1 MWLNVMA
8 TSHTHAERLAPVPP
22 CTLTATHNIHTHEAL
37 SLDWCY
43 DLFVSVVAFTW
54 VKIPHL
60 IFLSFSPGVCLGV
73 IDGLGVLCLFPCGR
87 WLGESGLQRGF
98 CGMGQ
103 LLMVADKWAQWGVA
117 PSSCAP
123 IQSQQHRKKRLMSS
137 PSSCHSHGM
146 CQMPRYSG
154 TTWFKGKIDPNV
166 KICHQLLTI
175 TLFF

>member
-60 IFLSFSPGVCLGV
+60 ILLFLSPPGVCLGV

-87 WLGESGLQRGF
+87 WCWGRVVCRGGSAEWGSYWWWLINGLSGGWRPLAAPQYRVSSTGRK
-98 CGMGQ
+98 GW
-103 LLMVADKWAQWGVA
+103 WALHLHA
-117 PSSCAP
+117 IPMEC
-123 IQSQQHRKKRLMSS
+123 
-137 PSSCHSHGM
+137 
-146 CQMPRYSG
+146 
-154 TTWFKGKIDPNV
+154 V
-166 KICHQLLTI
+166 KCPDTQELRNYLI
-175 TLFF
+175 